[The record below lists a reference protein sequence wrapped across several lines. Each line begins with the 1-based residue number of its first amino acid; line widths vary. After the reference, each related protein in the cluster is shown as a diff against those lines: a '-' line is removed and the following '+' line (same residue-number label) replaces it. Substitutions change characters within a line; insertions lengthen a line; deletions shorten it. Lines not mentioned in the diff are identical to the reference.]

1 MPIREHLR
9 ELRKRLLLSLVGIG
23 IGAVV
28 GWYLYDP
35 AMEFITRPLT
45 EITSQDAILNF
56 DTIGA
61 AFDLKLRVAVWIGTI
76 ISSPW
81 WVMQI
86 FMFISPGLK
95 RRERWHV
102 VGFALAGV
110 VLFAAGV
117 LSGMRMAPLAVDI
130 LTSFN
135 PDNSA
140 SFLRATTYVT
150 FYMRLVMAFGISFLL
165 PEILVVLNFMGI
177 MPVKTMLK
185 HWRWFVVLAF
195 VFAAIANPLPSP
207 WPMTIQAFVLIGLY
221 LIAVLI
227 SYINERARKRRR
239 KREDTAM
246 DRELERLEG
255 AATQSIEPPAPEQV
269 SEDQPFSHPT
279 QQEE

>member
-45 EITSQDAILNF
+45 RITSQEAILNF

-102 VGFALAGV
+102 IAFALVGV
-110 VLFAAGV
+110 VLFAGCV
-117 LSGMRMAPLAVDI
+117 FSGMRMAPLAVEI

-165 PEILVVLNFMGI
+165 PEILVVLNFMGL
-177 MPVKTMLK
+177 MSVKTMLK

-221 LIAVLI
+221 LIAVLV
-227 SYINERARKRRR
+227 SYINERTRKRRR
-239 KREDTAM
+239 AREESQL
-246 DRELERLEG
+246 DRELERLDQ
-255 AATQSIEPPAPEQV
+255 AAQPATDI
-269 SEDQPFSHPT
+269 SDDQPFSHPT

>member
-1 MPIREHLR
+1 
-9 ELRKRLLLSLVGIG
+9 
-23 IGAVV
+23 
-28 GWYLYDP
+28 
-35 AMEFITRPLT
+35 
-45 EITSQDAILNF
+45 
-56 DTIGA
+56 
-61 AFDLKLRVAVWIGTI
+61 
-76 ISSPW
+76 
-81 WVMQI
+81 
-86 FMFISPGLK
+86 
-95 RRERWHV
+95 
-102 VGFALAGV
+102 
-110 VLFAAGV
+110 
-117 LSGMRMAPLAVDI
+117 MRMAPLAVDI

-239 KREDTAM
+239 NVRT
-246 DRELERLEG
+246 
-255 AATQSIEPPAPEQV
+255 PPWIV
-269 SEDQPFSHPT
+269 SLSA
-279 QQEE
+279 

>member
-45 EITSQDAILNF
+45 RITSQEAILNF

-102 VGFALAGV
+102 IAFALVGV
-110 VLFAAGV
+110 VLFAGGV
-117 LSGMRMAPLAVDI
+117 FSGMRMAPLAVEI

-165 PEILVVLNFMGI
+165 PEILVVLNFMGL
-177 MPVKTMLK
+177 MSVKTMLK

-221 LIAVLI
+221 LIAVLV
-227 SYINERARKRRR
+227 SYINERTRKRRR
-239 KREDTAM
+239 AREESQL
-246 DRELERLEG
+246 DRELERLDQ
-255 AATQSIEPPAPEQV
+255 AAQPAIDI
-269 SEDQPFSHPT
+269 SDDQPFSHPT

>member
-45 EITSQDAILNF
+45 RITSQEAILNF

-102 VGFALAGV
+102 IAFALVGV
-110 VLFAAGV
+110 VLFAGGV
-117 LSGMRMAPLAVDI
+117 FSGMRMAPLAVEI

-165 PEILVVLNFMGI
+165 PEILVVLNFMGL
-177 MPVKTMLK
+177 MSVKTMLK

-221 LIAVLI
+221 LIAVLV
-227 SYINERARKRRR
+227 SYINERTRNRRR
-239 KREDTAM
+239 AREESQL
-246 DRELERLEG
+246 DRELERLDQ
-255 AATQSIEPPAPEQV
+255 AAQPATDI
-269 SEDQPFSHPT
+269 SDDQPFSHPT

>member
-45 EITSQDAILNF
+45 RITSQEAILNF

-102 VGFALAGV
+102 IAFALVGV
-110 VLFAAGV
+110 VLFAGGV
-117 LSGMRMAPLAVDI
+117 FSGMRMAPLAVEI

-165 PEILVVLNFMGI
+165 PEILVVLNFMGL
-177 MPVKTMLK
+177 MSVKTMLK

-221 LIAVLI
+221 LIAVLV
-227 SYINERARKRRR
+227 SYINERTRKRRR
-239 KREDTAM
+239 AREESQL
-246 DRELERLEG
+246 DRELERLDQ
-255 AATQSIEPPAPEQV
+255 AAQPATDI
-269 SEDQPFSHPT
+269 SDDQPFSRPT